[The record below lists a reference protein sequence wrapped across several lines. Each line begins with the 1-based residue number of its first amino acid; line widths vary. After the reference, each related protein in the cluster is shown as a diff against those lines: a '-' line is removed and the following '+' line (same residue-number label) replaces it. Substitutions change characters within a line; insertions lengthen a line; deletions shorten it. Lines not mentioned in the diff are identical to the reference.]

1 MKVDLEG
8 RVALVTGAGRGIGK
22 AIALA
27 FAENGA
33 WLAVNDVNPSGE
45 ETAQEI
51 RRQGGNAKFHQA
63 DVGDASAANEMVAT
77 VEKEWGKID
86 ILVNNA
92 AVYVANLKERYP
104 IHEFLDSDWDRI
116 LRVDLNGV
124 FYCSRAVSAG
134 MVKRRRGVI
143 INLSSVA
150 GIVPLR
156 LQVAYDVAKAAVVN
170 FTRCHAVEVGAY
182 GVRVNAIAPGST
194 LTDATRQAFY
204 NPAAK
209 QFADSLLSHIPLG
222 RPGEPEDIAN
232 AALYLASDESNYVT
246 GHILVVDGGWTAGFV
261 RDW

>member
-1 MKVDLEG
+1 MKVDLQD
-8 RVALVTGAGRGIGK
+8 RVALVTGAGQGIGR

-33 WLAVNDVNPSGE
+33 WIAANDITSACE
-45 ETAQEI
+45 ETTAEI
-51 RRQGGNAKFHQA
+51 QRRGRTAKSYKV
-63 DVGDASAANEMVAT
+63 DVGDVQADNAMVAAI
-77 VEKEWGKID
+77 EKEWGKID

-92 AVYVANLKERYP
+92 AVYVANLNERYP

-143 INLSSVA
+143 INLSSIA

-170 FTRCHAVEVGAY
+170 FTRCHAVEVGTY
-182 GVRVNAIAPGST
+182 GVRVNAIAPGSI
-194 LTDATRQAFY
+194 LTAATRQAFY
-204 NPAAK
+204 NPAAQK
-209 QFADSLLSHIPLG
+209 FAESLLSHIPLG

-232 AALYLASDESNYVT
+232 AALYLASDEASYVT

>member
-1 MKVDLEG
+1 MKVNLQD
-8 RVALVTGAGRGIGK
+8 RVALITGAGQGIGK

-33 WLAVNDVNPSGE
+33 RLAVNDINPCGE

-51 RRQGGNAKFHQA
+51 RRRGGNARFYQA
-63 DVGDASAANEMVAT
+63 DVGDAQAANEMVAGI
-77 VEKEWGKID
+77 EEEWGKID

-92 AVYVANLKERYP
+92 AVNVANLKERHP

-124 FYCSRAVSAG
+124 FYFSRAVSAG
-134 MVKRRRGVI
+134 MVKRLGGVI

-156 LQVAYDVAKAAVVN
+156 RQVAYDVAKAAVVN

-182 GVRVNAIAPGST
+182 GVRVNAIAPGSI

-204 NPAAK
+204 NPAAQK
-209 QFADSLLSHIPLG
+209 FAESLLSHVPLG
-222 RPGEPEDIAN
+222 RPGEPQDIAN
-232 AALYLASDESNYVT
+232 AALYLASDEASYVT

>member
-1 MKVDLEG
+1 MRVDLQD
-8 RVALVTGAGRGIGK
+8 RVALVTGAGQNIGK

-33 WLAVNDVNPSGE
+33 WLAVNDVNPTCE
-45 ETAQEI
+45 ETTQEI
-51 RRQGGNAKFHQA
+51 RRRGGTAKSYQA
-63 DVGDASAANEMVAT
+63 DVGDAQAVNEMVAEI
-77 VEKEWGKID
+77 EKEWGKID

-92 AVYVANLKERYP
+92 AVYVAKLEERYP
-104 IHEFLDSDWDRI
+104 VHAFLDSDWERI

-143 INLSSVA
+143 INISSVA
-150 GIVPLR
+150 GLVPLR

-170 FTRCHAVEVGAY
+170 LTKCQAVEIGAC

-194 LTDATRQAFY
+194 LTDGTRQAFY

-209 QFADSLLSHIPLG
+209 KFAESLLSHVPLG
-222 RPGEPEDIAN
+222 RPGEATDIAN
-232 AALYLASDESNYVT
+232 AALYLASDEAGYVT
-246 GHILVVDGGWTAGFV
+246 GHVLVVDGGWTAGFV

>member
-1 MKVDLEG
+1 VKVDLRD
-8 RVALVTGAGRGIGK
+8 RVALVTGAGQNIGK

-27 FAENGA
+27 FADNGA
-33 WLAVNDVNPSGE
+33 WLAVNDVNPNCE
-45 ETAQEI
+45 DTAQEI
-51 RRQGGNAKFHQA
+51 RRRGGTAKSYLV
-63 DVGDASAANEMVAT
+63 DIGDPKAVNEMVGKI
-77 VEKEWGKID
+77 ENEWGKID

-92 AVYVANLKERYP
+92 AVYVAKLEERYP
-104 IHEFLDSDWDRI
+104 VHAFLDSDWERI

-134 MVKRRRGVI
+134 MVRRHKGVI

-150 GIVPLR
+150 GLVPLR

-170 FTRCHAVEVGAY
+170 LTKCQAVEIGAC

-194 LTDATRQAFY
+194 LTDGTRQAFY

-209 QFADSLLSHIPLG
+209 KFADSLLSHVPLG
-222 RPGEPEDIAN
+222 RPGEAADIAN
-232 AALYLASDESNYVT
+232 AALYLASDEAGYVT
-246 GHILVVDGGWTAGFV
+246 GHVLVVDGGWTAGFV